1 MVLRKLISEPIWM
14 DMRSDIMIWGIF
26 ALSIFFAV
34 IEYFQHREYR
44 EKHPDYARCTSGVI
58 GFCVLALAL
67 LIEGIKG

>member
-1 MVLRKLISEPIWM
+1 
-14 DMRSDIMIWGIF
+14 MIWGIF